1 MKELEKQEDKMFV
14 FANTFELLYK
24 KLIFEMD

>member
-1 MKELEKQEDKMFV
+1 MKELDKEEDKMFV
-14 FANTFELLYK
+14 FANTFELLQK